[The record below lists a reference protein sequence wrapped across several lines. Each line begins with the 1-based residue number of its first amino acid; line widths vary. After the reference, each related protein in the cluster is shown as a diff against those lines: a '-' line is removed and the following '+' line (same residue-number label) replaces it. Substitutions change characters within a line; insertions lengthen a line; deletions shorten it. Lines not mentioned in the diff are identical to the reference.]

1 VGGGQ
6 GNVASGHTATIPG
19 GVNSTATGNYSFAAG
34 RRAHANNWGCFV
46 WGDGNAADVNCDV
59 DNRWV
64 TRAGGGYYL
73 HSNAALTSGVY
84 VAAGGNSWNSI
95 SDRAT
100 KENLIPVDSQAI
112 LEKLA
117 AMPLQEY
124 NLKSQDADIRHIGP
138 VAQDFHAAFGYG
150 ESELAIN
157 MEDADGVAMAAIQGL
172 YERVQALEAEN
183 AQLDA
188 RLVDLESA
196 GTVSS
201 PAFWPASGLLLGGMV
216 VVGAMVAQRRRS
228 GGRG

>member
-1 VGGGQ
+1 M
-6 GNVASGHTATIPG
+6 
-19 GVNSTATGNYSFAAG
+19 
-34 RRAHANNWGCFV
+34 
-46 WGDGNAADVNCDV
+46 
-59 DNRWV
+59 
-64 TRAGGGYYL
+64 

-100 KENLIPVDSQAI
+100 KENLIEVDSQAI

-117 AMPLQEY
+117 TMPLQEY

-138 VAQDFHAAFGYG
+138 VAQDFHATFGYG

-172 YERVQALEAEN
+172 YERVQVLEAEN
-183 AQLDA
+183 AELDA
-188 RLVDLESA
+188 RVAALESA
-196 GTVSS
+196 GTVAS
-201 PAFWPASGLLLGGMV
+201 PARWPATGLLLSGMV
-216 VVGAMVAQRRRS
+216 VVGGMVAQRRRS